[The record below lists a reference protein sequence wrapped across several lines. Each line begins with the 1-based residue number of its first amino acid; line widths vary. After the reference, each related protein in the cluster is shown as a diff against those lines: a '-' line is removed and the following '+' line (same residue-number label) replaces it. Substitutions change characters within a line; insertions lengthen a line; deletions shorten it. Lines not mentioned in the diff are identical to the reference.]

1 MHVVYSL
8 PDGRRERL
16 PGALERCS
24 RLGVPL
30 AEETMARY
38 VPQHLFDGLVVCRLI
53 ADLAGNDDMFDDLI
67 RRYRDAYPDDET
79 NALVADVTAAA
90 TEGRRIVRT
99 MPTTSERHRM
109 AVLQGLLDIFKED
122 AARGKPLWR
131 RMAENYF
138 FNVQPTPI
146 PDRVQTAC
154 IHLIA
159 AQKVLLTREMEL
171 PAG

>member
-1 MHVVYSL
+1 
-8 PDGRRERL
+8 
-16 PGALERCS
+16 
-24 RLGVPL
+24 
-30 AEETMARY
+30 
-38 VPQHLFDGLVVCRLI
+38 
-53 ADLAGNDDMFDDLI
+53 MFDDLI

-90 TEGRRIVRT
+90 TEGRRIVKT

-154 IHLIA
+154 VHLIA
-159 AQKVLLTREMEL
+159 AHKVLLTREMEL